1 MMIYINEVKNIFMGF
16 CIWGISF
23 LACGSA
29 ALYNLILGFLGL
41 SGLLVWVLG
50 LIISCVVIYIL
61 AMMLGKIGGILL
73 MIVGVLG
80 ALFTVGAT
88 LILTV
93 FGFILV
99 FLGKP
104 KLLVGINIILY
115 VLCMV
120 CYAF

>member
-93 FGFILV
+93 R
-99 FLGKP
+99 
-104 KLLVGINIILY
+104 
-115 VLCMV
+115 
-120 CYAF
+120 